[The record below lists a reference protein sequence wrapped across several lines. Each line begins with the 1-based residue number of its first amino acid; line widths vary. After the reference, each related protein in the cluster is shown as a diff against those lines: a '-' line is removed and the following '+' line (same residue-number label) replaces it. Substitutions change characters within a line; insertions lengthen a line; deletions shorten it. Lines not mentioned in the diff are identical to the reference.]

1 MATSPF
7 FRHNVQSEQDLYEDL
22 IVESM
27 KFYGVDIYYL
37 PREVVHSDMIFNDE
51 VLSRFKYSYVVEVY
65 IDNVDGFDGDGN
77 LFQKF
82 GVEIR
87 DAVTLTMSRRRWNT
101 EIRKHALADEDGLRE
116 ITADKKYYRPRE
128 GDLIHLPMS
137 NQTFEV
143 QSVVDENPFYQLGQ
157 LPTFKLRCELFEFS
171 NEVFDTMVPEIDRV
185 EEFAAYQWELGIDS
199 SSNGFLRG
207 EIVTQSHM
215 MYDVTGE
222 VVHWSDSDNV
232 LRLANVG
239 NTTGEYRPFERNVAI
254 TGATLNSTVHPL
266 LVSELQNVQP
276 GSPGGSNPT
285 APDDFDVSAFE
296 FVDFNESNPFG
307 DII

>member
-101 EIRKHALADEDGLRE
+101 EIRKHALADEDGLKE

-157 LPTFKLRCELFEFS
+157 LATFKLRCELFEFG

-185 EEFAAYQWELGIDS
+185 EEFAAYQWELGVDS

-222 VVHWSDSDNV
+222 VVHWSDSDNII
-232 LRLANVG
+232 RLANVG

-285 APDDFDVSAFE
+285 APDDFDISAFE